1 MKPAVVFRLLL
12 LNAAVSVG
20 VGLVLGMLIGGRV
33 NMWAFAGLIA
43 GLVWVASSL
52 VALLWYRFRREVRWN
67 YLEGLAWALLVFV
80 LAAVPFVL
88 FFTSQNGWM
97 RMNFIQWMGMALAF
111 STPILLLAAFVPL
124 SWKRIVEGSRG
135 EA

>member
-1 MKPAVVFRLLL
+1 MRPAVLLRLLL
-12 LNAAVSVG
+12 LNAAVSAG
-20 VGLVLGMLIGGRV
+20 VGLVLGMMIGGRV